1 MAKKKLPFCLSH
13 FSQLN
18 RAGVHP
24 DLIAVSDLALS
35 ISVVEFGIPEF
46 GGHRT
51 FEQQRELFNKKR
63 TTIDGRMQI
72 SPHQVGYA
80 LDFYAIVNGKLSY
93 SPPHLTMVANAFLQA
108 ANDCGVNLEWG
119 GFYRGRHKI
128 IIDDVRYGWE
138 CAHVQIKRGNYADL
152 CTVPY
157 NLKTDSER
165 GVCEP

>member
-80 LDFYAIVNGKLSY
+80 
-93 SPPHLTMVANAFLQA
+93 
-108 ANDCGVNLEWG
+108 
-119 GFYRGRHKI
+119 
-128 IIDDVRYGWE
+128 
-138 CAHVQIKRGNYADL
+138 
-152 CTVPY
+152 
-157 NLKTDSER
+157 
-165 GVCEP
+165 